1 MLQFK
6 KFVLPILAMVATV
19 TLGSTQAA
27 LADHDQWRNGYNGHS
42 RHSNQVVYRTHHNR
56 RYYNNRN
63 NYRSNYRNNDRYY
76 NHSRSVGREVRH
88 VLRHI

>member
-6 KFVLPILAMVATV
+6 KFVLPIFAMIATV

-27 LADHDQWRNGYNGHS
+27 LADHDQWRNGYDGHY
-42 RHSNQVVYRTHHNR
+42 RRSNQVVYRTHHNR
-56 RYYNNRN
+56 AYYNNRN
-63 NYRSNYRNNDRYY
+63 SYRNNNRNY
-76 NHSRSVGREVRH
+76 NHPRSVGREVRH